1 MRALGTKSI
10 AMTRNFFIVEMLQT
24 FINKLIQRPD
34 YYPIRFYK
42 KVRRKG
48 IYV

>member
-1 MRALGTKSI
+1 MRALGTKSM
-10 AMTRNFFIVEMLQT
+10 AMTRNLFIVEMLQNL
-24 FINKLIQRPD
+24 INKLIQRPD

>member
-1 MRALGTKSI
+1 
-10 AMTRNFFIVEMLQT
+10 MTRNFFIVEMLQT